1 MNLSPKSRLATLAIA
16 ALLAGVP
23 AAGLAV
29 QNVPAANVIP
39 MHPAAVRMG
48 RPVPQRQVRAP
59 LPSSVSQWH
68 AVRPGPHVFYG
79 TIAAIRGAI
88 LTLRLRNGRSVP
100 IDASAAIASGNYS
113 VPLFVGKIVSVDGTL
128 VGTTFTA
135 THVFRMSNLA
145 NLPAD
150 R

>member
-1 MNLSPKSRLATLAIA
+1 MKFRLIRPAPI
-16 ALLAGVP
+16 ALLAALIAAAPIASVAIVP
-23 AAGLAV
+23 AHPLILRAGGPLPRQIRA
-29 QNVPAANVIP
+29 NTPPAAKP
-39 MHPAAVRMG
+39 
-48 RPVPQRQVRAP
+48 
-59 LPSSVSQWH
+59 WH

-79 TIAAIRGAI
+79 TIAALRGSLI
-88 LTLRLRNGRSVP
+88 TLRLRNGRSVP
-100 IDASAAIASGNYS
+100 VDASVAIANGNYS

-128 VGTTFTA
+128 AGTGFTA